1 MSKRSSSRISKTD
14 SKRLGAKRDDAI
26 DLSDIPEATPA
37 MFARA
42 IVVKGMLAPRRKE
55 QITLRLD
62 ADVLEWFRARGEGYQ
77 TLMNMLLRA
86 YMDEHLRKPSKR
98 RA

>member
-1 MSKRSSSRISKTD
+1 MSKRSSSRISKID
-14 SKRLGAKRDDAI
+14 SKRLDVKRDDI
-26 DLSDIPEATPA
+26 DLSDIPEATPE

-42 IVVKGMLAPRRKE
+42 ILIKGMLTPRRKE

-86 YMDEHLRKPSKR
+86 YMDEHLKKPSKR
-98 RA
+98 RVK